1 MTTPISVAKAPFAER
16 FSHQADIGVRGVGPT
31 RDAAFEQ
38 AAIALTAAVTD
49 IDKIAPNIAVEIACD
64 APDDAFLFV
73 DWLNALVYEMAERRM
88 LFSRFHVRVYD
99 HRLSATVWGEPV
111 DPARHSPAV
120 EPKGATYTALK
131 VEQRPDGTWL
141 AQTVV
146 DV

>member
-1 MTTPISVAKAPFAER
+1 MTKTPVAER

-31 RDAAFEQ
+31 REAAFEQ

-49 IDKIAPNIAVEIACD
+49 LDKIAPHVAVNIACD

-73 DWLNALVYEMAERRM
+73 DWLNALIYEMAERHM
-88 LFSRFHVRVYD
+88 LFNRFDVKVHD
-99 HRLSATVWGEPV
+99 HRLSATVWGETV

-131 VEQRPDGTWL
+131 VEQQSDGSWL